1 MASAITLRRK
11 TASILATLVLLVGGI
26 HDAAQPMPA
35 ALPPAIIHVEGPRH
49 V

>member
-1 MASAITLRRK
+1 MATAITARRK
-11 TASILATLVLLVGGI
+11 TAAILASLVLLVGGI
-26 HDAAQPMPA
+26 HDTGQPMPA